1 MSIKK
6 TQVEDKSIRPNR
18 SDGQEESNKKRPKGA
33 DGQVENK
40 DDRPKNSDGQVE
52 YNYPGQVTIKAKS
65 KEEADEKFKKLNK
78 E

>member
-6 TQVEDKSIRPNR
+6 SQIEDKSIRP
-18 SDGQEESNKKRPKGA
+18 
-33 DGQVENK
+33 
-40 DDRPKNSDGQVE
+40 KNSDTKEEEKNSKRVE
-52 YNYPGQVTIKAKS
+52 YNYPGKVTVKAKS